1 MMYYDYTGRHQAWKM
16 RVLETGKGG
25 GSNVLR

>member
-1 MMYYDYTGRHQAWKM
+1 MIYDVYTGRHQAWKM

-25 GSNVLR
+25 GSNVL